1 MSLEIVIKMP
11 PHRLIRRQPLAARIK
26 AYLDPL
32 DFLLWVS
39 EQFDSDD
46 WDQWQKDWATP
57 IGLGMNL
64 VMLVARAN
72 SGGQGSGEV
81 DDVFGEDYTRTGWL
95 SWFVREIGA
104 LKVSKISNTRIVY
117 LCRPHPLTIL
127 FYERCIHFLPSTALP
142 TL

>member
-1 MSLEIVIKMP
+1 MP
-11 PHRLIRRQPLAARIK
+11 RNRLIRRQPLAERIK

-46 WDQWQKDWATP
+46 WDQWQKDWATS

-64 VMLVARAN
+64 VMLIARAN
-72 SGGQGSGEV
+72 SGSLGSGEV
-81 DDVFGEDYTRTGWL
+81 DDVFGEEYTGTGWL
-95 SWFVREIGA
+95 SWFVRESGTLYV
-104 LKVSKISNTRIVY
+104 LKIANVSIVY

-127 FYERCIHFLPSTALP
+127 SHERCVHFLP
-142 TL
+142 